1 MTDREPDLE
10 MRAAVRAE
18 KLRFQCVPD
27 VEVRAYADSPADAE
41 SGSVRENLPDQVE
54 PGVTYRDVRVR
65 WRAAARLRDPDVE
78 DAEPKGRDR

>member
-18 KLRFQCVPD
+18 KLRFEAVPD
-27 VEVRAYADSPADAE
+27 VEVQARSDSPAYAE
-41 SGSVRENLPDQVE
+41 SGSARENLPDEVE

-65 WRAAARLRDPDVE
+65 WRAAAWLRDPDIE
-78 DAEPKGRDR
+78 DADPKDR